1 VAKAREGGDK
11 NSEPKRGGENDPMDE
26 SWLCSAS
33 RLVLGGNYGVCKE
46 AGRLFRHPLKISILV
61 WLGITTRY
69 YTSCFHRFQ
78 LIPSCDMSILKC
90 FP

>member
-1 VAKAREGGDK
+1 VRAETRIRRPREVVKMIQWTKVDCAAHLGSCLVEIMVFAKKQD
-11 NSEPKRGGENDPMDE
+11 
-26 SWLCSAS
+26 
-33 RLVLGGNYGVCKE
+33 V
-46 AGRLFRHPLKISILV
+46 LFRHPLKISILV